1 MKATK
6 YFLILLTL
14 VAMFTFA
21 CKAEEQDVEEPTDQT
36 TVMETVD
43 PIDDW
48 AGKLKTLVEEWE
60 AKAATGTKMTQAD
73 LEAFVAAKTPLME
86 AMKTMDLT
94 NVTEAQTATITDLNA
109 RRDKLINTTI
119 PGMMK

>member
-21 CKAEEQDVEEPTDQT
+21 CKDEEQDVEEPTDQT

-109 RRDKLINTTI
+109 RMDKLINTTI